1 MSVFEQY
8 PYTNFHN
15 LNLDYLIRRINE
27 IADELS
33 KFIELNT
40 IKYADPIAW
49 DINRSYE
56 ANTVVVDNYDGTA
69 YLSTGAVSAGTSI
82 SNTEYWTPIYNY
94 TADTNLIR
102 SNIAQNDKM
111 SDTSTSY
118 LASGALVWYKGNLYR
133 TQHIINIGD
142 KFVPGSNIKAITIE
156 AVINEGLSRI
166 TELEKYPIYA
176 AADENLIFLGTLQD
190 TSGTITS
197 SGDTHVYTSSDETMS
212 IVKD

>member
-1 MSVFEQY
+1 MAFY
-8 PYTNFHN
+8 DKFPYTNFQE
-15 LNLDYLIRRINE
+15 LNLDSLIRRINE
-27 IADELS
+27 ITDELS

-56 ANTVVVDNYDGTA
+56 ANTVVVDNYNGTA
-69 YLSTGAVSAGTSI
+69 YLSTKAVSAGTSI
-82 SNTEYWTPIYNY
+82 SNTDYWTPIYNY
-94 TADTNLIR
+94 TTDTNLIR

-111 SDTSTSY
+111 SDTSTTY

-156 AVINEGLSRI
+156 TVIDEALSGI

-176 AADENLIFLGTLQD
+176 ASEENLIFSGTLQD
-190 TSGTITS
+190 TSGTVTT